1 MEFKSQICTT
11 REQSERLLS
20 LGLNKETADMVW
32 THAYYGTWV
41 ATAKENPLYEESDSV
56 PAWSLGRLIEML
68 PSPIHPKEELPS
80 FSGCAY
86 LNLAQIAV
94 WYDYTDYDMDDRTL
108 ISWSGNGFFS
118 AVVNCIEWLIKE
130 GYFNKEY
137 LVGLTGT
144 DSHQDMVDAFG
155 YAFEAMKAK
164 KEE

>member
-1 MEFKSQICTT
+1 MKFNSQICTT
-11 REQSERLLS
+11 KEQSERLLA
-20 LGLNKETADMVW
+20 LGLKKVTADCIWCEVRTLSKDNSIQW
-32 THAYYGTWV
+32 RLLPEYIDKYDEKHI
-41 ATAKENPLYEESDSV
+41 

-68 PSPIHPKEELPS
+68 PSPIYPKEELPS

-137 LVGLTGT
+137 L
-144 DSHQDMVDAFG
+144 
-155 YAFEAMKAK
+155 
-164 KEE
+164 EE